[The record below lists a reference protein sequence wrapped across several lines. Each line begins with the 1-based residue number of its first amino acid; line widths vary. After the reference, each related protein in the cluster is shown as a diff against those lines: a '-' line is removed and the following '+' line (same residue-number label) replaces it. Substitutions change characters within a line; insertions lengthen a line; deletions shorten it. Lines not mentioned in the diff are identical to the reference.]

1 MKLIEMNIQEVIP
14 YEGNPRNNKN
24 AIEKVARS
32 IKDFGFRN
40 PIIVDK
46 NKVIIV
52 GHTRLLAA
60 KSLNLQ
66 AVPVI
71 IANDLSEKQVKAFRI
86 ADNKTSEYAEWD
98 AKLLNQ
104 ELIDLEAAGFD
115 LLSTAFEI
123 NELSDLMKS
132 FTDLP
137 DNLLGDF
144 DNQEINIDDYDE
156 EEFDC
161 KCPKCG
167 FLFNKEV

>member
-14 YEGNPRNNKN
+14 YEANPRNNKN

-86 ADNKTSEYAEWD
+86 ADNKTS
-98 AKLLNQ
+98 NH
-104 ELIDLEAAGFD
+104 
-115 LLSTAFEI
+115 
-123 NELSDLMKS
+123 
-132 FTDLP
+132 
-137 DNLLGDF
+137 
-144 DNQEINIDDYDE
+144 DE
-156 EEFDC
+156 ENSRTNIFTMVEI
-161 KCPKCG
+161 KG
-167 FLFNKEV
+167 L

>member
-24 AIEKVARS
+24 AIEKVAQS

-40 PIIVDK
+40 PIIVDQ
-46 NKVIIV
+46 NKVIVV

-66 AVPVI
+66 VVPVI

-104 ELIDLEAAGFD
+104 EL
-115 LLSTAFEI
+115 
-123 NELSDLMKS
+123 N
-132 FTDLP
+132 
-137 DNLLGDF
+137 
-144 DNQEINIDDYDE
+144 
-156 EEFDC
+156 
-161 KCPKCG
+161 
-167 FLFNKEV
+167 